1 MIDLV
6 GELLTDAEQVF
17 DDLGLTPAQGRNVK
31 GIALA
36 CVPFVDA
43 VGIVGN
49 YRLDDLQRSA
59 VPHGLMK
66 NLCFFS

>member
-1 MIDLV
+1 MDVLRLDVSERHQKQMEGSASLVIDLI
-6 GELLTDAEQVF
+6 GKLLTDAEQVF

-43 VGIVGN
+43 IGIVGN
-49 YRLDDLQRSA
+49 Y
-59 VPHGLMK
+59 
-66 NLCFFS
+66 